1 MHTTDRTTP
10 SAEGA
15 EQPTSATQCDRRTV
29 LLGAGK
35 VAAAGVAATLG
46 AAATGEARAEG
57 VAGQEC
63 MTIIYQNG
71 DDVRFD
77 FDYYQKTHM
86 HNIMQAYGKSI
97 ARFELRRGLPGA
109 DGARPAYVATI
120 TIWIADPAA
129 FDAAA
134 AQHQAAL
141 RADVSKF
148 TNATLIAQR
157 DKIVA
162 IAV

>member
-1 MHTTDRTTP
+1 MQNERPTP
-10 SAEGA
+10 SADRA
-15 EQPTSATQCDRRTV
+15 EQPASSQLDRRA
-29 LLGAGK
+29 LMLGAGK

-46 AAATGEARAEG
+46 AVSASEAHAEG
-57 VAGQEC
+57 VVGQEC

-71 DDVRFD
+71 DGVRFD
-77 FDYYQKTHM
+77 FDYYEKTHM

-97 ARFELRRGLPGA
+97 ARFELRRGMPGA
-109 DGARPAYVATI
+109 DGAPPPYVATI

-134 AQHQAAL
+134 AQHQAGL

-148 TNATLIAQR
+148 TNATLTAQR
-157 DKIVA
+157 DKIVG

>member
-1 MHTTDRTTP
+1 MHTDR
-10 SAEGA
+10 A
-15 EQPTSATQCDRRTV
+15 EQNVHSASSSSQCDRRAV
-29 LLGAGK
+29 ILGAGK

-46 AAATGEARAEG
+46 TLTAREAHAEG

-71 DDVRFD
+71 DGVRFD
-77 FDYYQKTHM
+77 FDYYEKTHM
-86 HNIMQAYGKSI
+86 HNIMRAYGKSI

-109 DGARPAYVATI
+109 DGARPPYVATI

>member
-1 MHTTDRTTP
+1 MHTQHTSSAA
-10 SAEGA
+10 SAE
-15 EQPTSATQCDRRTV
+15 SSTQCDRRAV
-29 LLGAGK
+29 LFGAGK
-35 VAAAGVAATLG
+35 VAAVGIAATLG
-46 AAATGEARAEG
+46 AAGEEARAEG

-63 MTIIYQNG
+63 MTITYQNG
-71 DDVRFD
+71 DGVRFD

-86 HNIMQAYGKSI
+86 QNIMKAYGKSI
-97 ARFELRRGLPGA
+97 ARFELRRGLPDA
-109 DGARPAYVATI
+109 AGARPAYIATI

-148 TNATLIAQR
+148 TNANLIAQR

>member
-1 MHTTDRTTP
+1 MHNDQLTS
-10 SAEGA
+10 SAA
-15 EQPTSATQCDRRTV
+15 SAGSSSQCDRRAV
-29 LLGAGK
+29 LFGAGK
-35 VAAAGVAATLG
+35 VAAVGIAATLG
-46 AAATGEARAEG
+46 AAATEEARAEG

-63 MTIIYQNG
+63 MTITYQNG
-71 DDVRFD
+71 DGVRFD

-86 HNIMQAYGKSI
+86 QNIMKAYGKSI
-97 ARFELRRGLPGA
+97 SRFELRRGLPGA
-109 DGARPAYVATI
+109 DGAKPAYIATI
-120 TIWIADPAA
+120 TIWIADPTA

-148 TNATLIAQR
+148 TNANLIAQR

>member
-1 MHTTDRTTP
+1 MHSEQVTP
-10 SAEGA
+10 SAGNA
-15 EQPTSATQCDRRTV
+15 RSPARCDRRTV
-29 LLGAGK
+29 IIGAGR
-35 VAAAGVAATLG
+35 VAAAGVATALG
-46 AAATGEARAEG
+46 AATTGEARAEG
-57 VAGQEC
+57 TAGQEC

-71 DDVRFD
+71 EGVRFD
-77 FDYYQKTHM
+77 FEYYEKTHM

-109 DGARPAYVATI
+109 DGARPPYVATI